1 MFLDDLRQKVAY
13 LQGLANGLQLGES
26 GQERLLGEIIGVL
39 GNFAESVEGMR
50 DSHRELEEYLME
62 VDYDLSALEEE
73 KYRRQEARRE
83 DEDEDDEGNEDDES
97 FREVRC
103 PRCGHI
109 LRVETGDGS
118 GDEGQLQV
126 ICPNCGEVIYT
137 EDDGYEHEPDD
148 EEIIDHRQ

>member
-1 MFLDDLRQKVAY
+1 MDDLRQKVAY
-13 LQGLANGLQLGES
+13 LQGLAKGLQLGDS
-26 GQERLLGEIIGVL
+26 GHERLLGEIIGVL

-73 KYRRQEARRE
+73 KYLRQEAHR
-83 DEDEDDEGNEDDES
+83 EDEDDEGDEGDETMH
-97 FREVRC
+97 EVRC

-118 GDEGQLQV
+118 EDDGQLQV

-137 EDDGYEHEPDD
+137 EDDDYEHEPDD
-148 EEIIDHRQ
+148 EEIVDHRQ